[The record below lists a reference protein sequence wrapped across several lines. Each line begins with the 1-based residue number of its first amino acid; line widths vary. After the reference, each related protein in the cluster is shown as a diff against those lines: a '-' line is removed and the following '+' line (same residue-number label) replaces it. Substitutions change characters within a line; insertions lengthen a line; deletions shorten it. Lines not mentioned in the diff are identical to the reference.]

1 MTARQPLTW
10 RGSASSKRRIAALI
24 PLFPATSGEDANESE
39 VLRYLFEEGFVVVDP
54 ALLDRVEALAT
65 ARGQSSA
72 EVFRAALAA
81 GVAAVDPSGGPLEL
95 PPEAD
100 DAGPKVGMGARFDA
114 GVHERVDALR
124 GRFVRTS
131 RERVTKSEVMRRLID
146 DGLVASDPVMFGR
159 VRRIAAARGGSER
172 SVLGE
177 MIEAGLAALT
187 APEQTEEPAAMAPVE
202 GVAAPVDG
210 SPSAEDAAPSI
221 ERLTSAQ
228 SES

>member
-1 MTARQPLTW
+1 MTARQPITW
-10 RGSASSKRRIAALI
+10 RGSASSKRRIAGLI

-65 ARGQSSA
+65 ARAQSSA

-95 PPEAD
+95 PPESD

-146 DGLVASDPVMFGR
+146 DGLVASDPVVFGR
-159 VRRIAAARGGSER
+159 VRRAAAARGVPER
-172 SVLGE
+172 AVLGE
-177 MIEAGLAALT
+177 MIEAGLAALS
-187 APEQTEEPAAMAPVE
+187 APAPAAETAEAPT
-202 GVAAPVDG
+202 
-210 SPSAEDAAPSI
+210 AEADAGPAGDAAPAEDDAATV

-228 SES
+228 REP